1 MFGVPRLVQLPEAVE
16 SLLEPLLVLVLVFE
30 ILRLRR
36 RRLLLQHNSG
46 PHVCRDSTAPT
57 SIVPALSSAFSHSHN
72 SAEVDVA
79 ELFFKI
85 RFSLF
90 LLSARASPA
99 PSPAKRALLQ
109 PKARVPWIL
118 FADDIKLWS
127 PVNPKG

>member
-16 SLLEPLLVLVLVFE
+16 LLEPLLVLVLVFE
-30 ILRLRR
+30 IPRLRRR

-79 ELFFKI
+79 ELFF
-85 RFSLF
+85 
-90 LLSARASPA
+90 
-99 PSPAKRALLQ
+99 
-109 PKARVPWIL
+109 
-118 FADDIKLWS
+118 
-127 PVNPKG
+127 